1 MGCIVLTGAL
11 DGIRVLELGRVPP
24 AELPGMMLSD
34 MGAEVLK
41 IETPRDIAALPDAGR
56 REAAHTYTNRNKRS
70 IALDMKAPE
79 GAALFRRLARGA
91 DVIIEGFRP
100 GVMARLG
107 ADYQAVRAFNERIV
121 YCSISGFGQAGPYQK
136 YPAHDLNFLGLSGAL
151 GLIGEPP
158 GRPGI
163 PLNLVADNGG
173 AAMHA
178 ALGIMFALFARERSG
193 RGQHVDV
200 SYLDTTIALLAASP
214 NLRRYFSSGVAPRRG
229 EGIFC
234 GSYPYYSIY
243 DTRDGRQLTVACSEP
258 WLWENFCRA
267 IGRPDFVQ
275 YGRQPEHYRRA
286 PNAQETAV
294 RAEIETLMRTRDRD
308 DWNELLI
315 AADACVGKVYGVDEM
330 ARDPQV
336 QHRRMIVDIAHP
348 EWGPVRQFGTAIKF
362 SESRA
367 EPRTAAPMPGE
378 HTDDV
383 LRQLGLAQTEID
395 QLRKKAV
402 VA

>member
-1 MGCIVLTGAL
+1 
-11 DGIRVLELGRVPP
+11 
-24 AELPGMMLSD
+24 MMLSD
-34 MGAEVLK
+34 MGADVLK
-41 IETPRDIAALPDAGR
+41 IETPGHAGPAAADAR
-56 REAAHTYTNRNKRS
+56 REAAYTYTNRNKRS
-70 IALDMKAPE
+70 IALNMKAPE
-79 GAALFRRLARGA
+79 GADLFRRLAREA
-91 DVIIEGFRP
+91 DVIVEGFRP

-107 ADYQAVRAFNERIV
+107 ADYQSVSAFNPRIV
-121 YCSISGFGQAGPYQK
+121 YCSISGFGQEGPYRE

-158 GRPGI
+158 DRPAI

-200 SYLDTTIALLAASP
+200 SYLDATIALLAASP
-214 NLRRYFSSGVAPRRG
+214 NARRFFATGDTPRRG
-229 EGIFC
+229 DGVFC

-275 YGRQPEHYRRA
+275 HGRQPEHYRRA
-286 PNAQETAV
+286 PNAQELAV
-294 RAEIETLMRTRDRD
+294 RAEIETILRTRDRD
-308 DWNELLI
+308 EWNELLI

-330 ARDPQV
+330 AQDPQV
-336 QHRRMIVDIAHP
+336 LHRKMVVDIEHP
-348 EWGPVRQFGTAIKF
+348 DWGPVRQFGTAIKL

-367 EPRTAAPMPGE
+367 EARSAAPVTGE

-383 LRQLGLAQTEID
+383 LRQMGMTQTEID
-395 QLRKKAV
+395 RLREKKI

>member
-1 MGCIVLTGAL
+1 VLTGAL
-11 DGIRVLELGRVPP
+11 DGIKVLELGRVPP

-34 MGAEVLK
+34 MGADVLK
-41 IETPRDIAALPDAGR
+41 IETPRQIGPNSADAR
-56 REAAHTYTNRNKRS
+56 REAAHAYTNRNKRS

-79 GAALFRRLARGA
+79 GAELFRRLAREA
-91 DVIIEGFRP
+91 DVVIEGFRP

-107 ADYQAVRAFNERIV
+107 ADYQTLSALNQRIV
-121 YCSISGFGQAGPYQK
+121 YCSISGFGQAGPYRE
-136 YPAHDLNFLGLSGAL
+136 YPAHDLNFLGLSGVL

-158 GRPGI
+158 GRPMI
-163 PLNLVADNGG
+163 PLNLVADYGG

-214 NLRRYFSSGVAPRRG
+214 NLRRYFSAGPEPQRG
-229 EGIFC
+229 EGVFC

-243 DTRDGRQLTVACSEP
+243 DTRDGLQLTVACSEP

-267 IGRPDFVQ
+267 IGRPEFAQ

-286 PNAQETAV
+286 PNAEELAS
-294 RAEIETLMRTRDRD
+294 RAEVAEVLRTRDRD
-308 DWNELLI
+308 EWNALLL
-315 AADACVGKVYGVDEM
+315 AADACVGKVYGIDEM
-330 ARDPQV
+330 VQDPQV
-336 QHRRMIVDIAHP
+336 QHRRMVVDIDHP
-348 EWGPVRQFGTAIKF
+348 EWGPVRQFGTPIKL
-362 SESRA
+362 SGSRA
-367 EPRTAAPMPGE
+367 EPRAAAPAPGE

-383 LRQLGLAQTEID
+383 LRQLGLTQSEIER
-395 QLRKKAV
+395 LREKAV